1 MTEEVI
7 ESEEL
12 IEIEVSSSSSS
23 SSSVSKKDKLSKY
36 KVADFTQ
43 SQAHGLFWD
52 NEIREMVFG
61 LDACKNDTKKY
72 DICCSENK
80 FNSTENV
87 SIKTSANN
95 NIDCGDILRF
105 FNGDFTNK
113 YTIILIRYAQLE
125 TSKNIKEII
134 EIDYNLELKN
144 YLFGTIPEE
153 TLIKYVNGIKMIPSG
168 IVKSDIKETYKKLKN
183 VLQIQHNM
191 KINISPKVDSKS
203 QRRVQ
208 CSIPKID
215 TILELFPNNI
225 ISRNSEPII
234 RNVKITGNITS
245 GPRQRN
251 SKAAQIL

>member
-1 MTEEVI
+1 
-7 ESEEL
+7 
-12 IEIEVSSSSSS
+12 
-23 SSSVSKKDKLSKY
+23 
-36 KVADFTQ
+36 
-43 SQAHGLFWD
+43 LFWD

-87 SIKTSANN
+87 SIKTSSNN

-134 EIDYNLELKN
+134 EIDYNLELRN

-153 TLIKYVNGIKMIPSG
+153 TLIKYVNGIKIIPSG
-168 IVKSDIKETYKKLKN
+168 IVKSDIKETYKKLKSCFT
-183 VLQIQHNM
+183 
-191 KINISPKVDSKS
+191 K
-203 QRRVQ
+203 
-208 CSIPKID
+208 
-215 TILELFPNNI
+215 T
-225 ISRNSEPII
+225 
-234 RNVKITGNITS
+234 T
-245 GPRQRN
+245 
-251 SKAAQIL
+251 